1 MISTTTVSVLTTTT
15 SLNVNNS
22 STIDFNVN
30 TSISNYHVYTSS
42 IIDSNYSN
50 FTSLLNYNESS
61 TLVFPS
67 YIRTTSMVFCIII
80 MCLGVIGNVMVPIV
94 IFKTKDMRNS
104 TNIFLVNLSVADL
117 MVLLVCT
124 PTVLVEVN
132 SKPETWVLGEEMCKA
147 VPFVELTVAH
157 ASVLTI
163 LAISFER
170 YYAICK
176 PLKAGYICTK
186 ARASFICLLAWFIAA
201 VFTSPMLGIA
211 EYRHVDDEDGTE
223 VPVCHTLANTF
234 WSALYFL
241 SSIFLFFI
249 VPLLILLTLYLV
261 IAKNLISNAAKLV
274 LNKHIDSYSIRAR
287 RQVILMLGT
296 VVLSFFLCLI
306 PFRVFTLWIIIVP
319 DENIQ
324 RLGAEKYYN
333 ILYFCRIM
341 VYLNS
346 AINPILYNLMS
357 SKFRTGFIGCSKKR
371 RKFYFR
377 RSRNGTIS
385 TTATSCRSSRGS
397 HDNYKVCFR
406 SRNDSIFIKNCSESP
421 DSNRSGDSHS
431 KILKDSPALK
441 SISRK
446 KSTALDNN
454 AEFCSITDKK
464 CKYSSSPSPEE
475 PDTNMHCL
483 FEKNLPKCFNTE
495 VEVISLHERFIKQ
508 DKANE
513 QESFV

>member
-1 MISTTTVSVLTTTT
+1 MISHMSALAPPQGFNVSAFAAEVNTTTANYNYLYSGTSPDGTSTGSSAT
-15 SLNVNNS
+15 FAANGSLNGSVEYGS
-22 STIDFNVN
+22 P
-30 TSISNYHVYTSS
+30 
-42 IIDSNYSN
+42 
-50 FTSLLNYNESS
+50 
-61 TLVFPS
+61 VFPS
-67 YIRTTSMVFCIII
+67 YIRTTSMVFCILI

-104 TNIFLVNLSVADL
+104 TNIFLVNLSIADL

-132 SKPETWVLGEEMCKA
+132 SRPETWVLGREMCKA

-186 ARASFICLLAWFIAA
+186 ARASVICLLAWLIAA
-201 VFTSPMLGIA
+201 VFTSPILGIA
-211 EYRHVDDEDGTE
+211 EFKLVDYFDGSKE
-223 VPVCHTLANTF
+223 PACHTLANTL

-241 SSIFLFFI
+241 GSIFLFFI
-249 VPLLILLTLYLV
+249 VPLVVLLVLYCI
-261 IAKNLISNAAKLV
+261 IAKNLIYNATSLV
-274 LNKHIDSYSIRAR
+274 LNKHIDNYSIRAR

-319 DENIQ
+319 EENVFN
-324 RLGAEKYYN
+324 LGVERYYN

-357 SKFRTGFIGCSKKR
+357 SKFRKGFLICSETRRRLFSRTTNSTFTSGQHSSTRSSTLRTSHESYRVSCRPKACSVLIKSSADSFESTGDASR
-371 RKFYFR
+371 RKL
-377 RSRNGTIS
+377 RSEGERVNVNIFTEKVIICHNNKNFAKNVEGK
-385 TTATSCRSSRGS
+385 CVGENV
-397 HDNYKVCFR
+397 HDLELGENF
-406 SRNDSIFIKNCSESP
+406 
-421 DSNRSGDSHS
+421 
-431 KILKDSPALK
+431 LK
-441 SISRK
+441 SNGK
-446 KSTALDNN
+446 VD
-454 AEFCSITDKK
+454 
-464 CKYSSSPSPEE
+464 EE
-475 PDTNMHCL
+475 T
-483 FEKNLPKCFNTE
+483 
-495 VEVISLHERFIKQ
+495 
-508 DKANE
+508 
-513 QESFV
+513 FV